1 MIRRQCTGAPG
12 GEQDKR
18 QDRMSRT
25 AIRRWLLA
33 ISAVLAAG
41 GSALAQEK
49 VRFPS
54 LDSDL
59 TKGEPTLL
67 EGLLYRPAV
76 PGPAPAIV
84 LMHGCGGLY
93 GRDGVPTAR
102 HHEWAWRL
110 HGLGYVVLHVDSF
123 TPRNLREICSSRQ
136 RTISPSRERPRDAY
150 GALAYLQ
157 TLPFVQPDRIGL
169 LGWSNGGSTTLY
181 TVDAALAAR
190 PKGLRHDFAAA
201 VAFYPGCRAPLT
213 RKTGW
218 STAIPLLILIGEAD
232 DWTQA
237 QPCVELA
244 GHAKGMGASIDIR
257 VYPGAYH
264 DFDAPNMPLRVRHNV
279 ATTSSGTATLGT
291 DPAARADAL
300 ERAPAFLARYL
311 RP

>member
-1 MIRRQCTGAPG
+1 M
-12 GEQDKR
+12 
-18 QDRMSRT
+18 
-25 AIRRWLLA
+25 
-33 ISAVLAAG
+33 SAVLAAS

-59 TKGEPTLL
+59 TGAAATQL
-67 EGLLYRPAV
+67 EGLLYRPAAA
-76 PGPAPAIV
+76 GPAPAIV

-93 GRDGVPTAR
+93 GRDGAPTPR

-110 HGLGYVVLHVDSF
+110 QGLGYVVLHADSF
-123 TPRNLREICSSRQ
+123 TPRDLREICSSKE

-150 GALAYLQ
+150 AALAYLQ
-157 TLPFVQPDRIGL
+157 SLPFVQADRIGL

-181 TVDAALAAR
+181 TVDSAFAAR
-190 PKGLRHDFAAA
+190 PKGLRHDFRAA
-201 VAFYPGCRAPLT
+201 VAFYPGCRAPLN

-218 STAIPLLILIGEAD
+218 TTAIPLLILIGEAD

-237 QPCVELA
+237 EPCVDLA
-244 GHAKGMGASIDIR
+244 GRAKGMGAPVDVH

-264 DFDAPNMPLRVRHNV
+264 DFDAPNVPLRVRRNV
-279 ATTSSGTATLGT
+279 GTTASGTATVGT
-291 DPAARADAL
+291 DPAARVDAI